1 MSLPVLRLR
10 VEGYC
15 SPVKCA
21 ISEEERIFGQAACQ
35 LQSIPI
41 IWYRKVRP
49 RGSNANA
56 DGDANSSK
64 DPGVAQG
71 ELNQSPTRQKEE
83 QDTDFSIPLFL
94 KRQVTFLQSKTSP
107 EANQKPNESTDGGSE
122 TYVRLDGVLNLCDTE
137 SGPAIELR
145 SNSKEVEQILKSH
158 DLADYYEKIDVMSDS
173 FHGQEDDVKT
183 SGPDNDDNKIDVIL
197 ERIIPLEMINIV
209 EKGGTWDLGNILN
222 VGSGRLDCGIK
233 VYRKAENYQLI
244 GNGKKILLFDIAD
257 ESKMTRDDAILYL
270 NSLVEWNRS
279 RLEYLSKV
287 NDAEIGSTK
296 TESYFPISWWC

>member
-49 RGSNANA
+49 RGSNANT
-56 DGDANSSK
+56 DGSK
-64 DPGVAQG
+64 DPEVAQG
-71 ELNQSPTRQKEE
+71 EVNQSPTPKKEE
-83 QDTDFSIPLFL
+83 QEADFSIPLFL

-107 EANQKPNESTDGGSE
+107 EANQKTNESTDGGSE

-145 SNSKEVEQILKSH
+145 SNSKEVEHILKSH
-158 DLADYYEKIDVMSDS
+158 DLADYDEKIDVISDS
-173 FHGQEDDVKT
+173 FHSQEDDAKT
-183 SGPDNDDNKIDVIL
+183 PGPENDDNKIDVIL

-233 VYRKAENYQLI
+233 VYR
-244 GNGKKILLFDIAD
+244 
-257 ESKMTRDDAILYL
+257 SK
-270 NSLVEWNRS
+270 
-279 RLEYLSKV
+279 
-287 NDAEIGSTK
+287 
-296 TESYFPISWWC
+296 

>member
-41 IWYRKVRP
+41 VWYRKVRP
-49 RGSNANA
+49 RGSDANA
-56 DGDANSSK
+56 GGDEDSSK
-64 DPGVAQG
+64 VPGVAQG
-71 ELNQSPTRQKEE
+71 AKNQLPTPKKEE
-83 QDTDFSIPLFL
+83 QDADFSIPLFL
-94 KRQVTFLQSKTSP
+94 KRQVTFLQSKASP
-107 EANQKPNESTDGGSE
+107 EANKKTNERTDGGSE

-145 SNSKEVEQILKSH
+145 SNSKEVEQILESH
-158 DLADYYEKIDVMSDS
+158 ELADYDEKIDVISDS
-173 FHGQEDDVKT
+173 FHAPEDGLKT
-183 SGPDNDDNKIDVIL
+183 SGPENDDKKSDVIL
-197 ERIIPLEMINIV
+197 ERIIPLELINIV

-233 VYRKAENYQLI
+233 VYR
-244 GNGKKILLFDIAD
+244 
-257 ESKMTRDDAILYL
+257 SK
-270 NSLVEWNRS
+270 
-279 RLEYLSKV
+279 
-287 NDAEIGSTK
+287 
-296 TESYFPISWWC
+296 